1 MKSTRSI
8 GIGRILLAGFFALMF
23 LAMVIPCTGRIVID
37 HTATSYTSKIVDRP
51 KHIAILLG
59 VVAVPLSCIFIGA
72 KRSSGLEL
80 FGWLA
85 LIFLLILPFF
95 KGGM

>member
-1 MKSTRSI
+1 M
-8 GIGRILLAGFFALMF
+8 ALIF
-23 LAMVIPCTGRIVID
+23 LAMLIPSTGRIVID

-59 VVAVPLSCIFIGA
+59 IVSVPLLCIFIGA
-72 KRSSGLEL
+72 KRSDGLEL

-85 LIFLLILPFF
+85 LTFLILLPFF
-95 KGGM
+95 MVHR